1 MTHECVSLCM
11 HWQTVMSVTINHT
24 FGASCQLTD
33 LMHDMQRYCAN
44 VKCLKQFSKSVLRP
58 VMWFCGYART
68 AVHLNTMFTRTQI
81 IVEFVWWLNRTEKPS
96 CYLHAPQSI
105 QMSSIWMK
113 FRSDRKGWCS
123 PEIFWSTKKTKENKT
138 WIQIFSQRINVLC
151 LSSDIYGRKL
161 LHRMA

>member
-1 MTHECVSLCM
+1 MQTDMTHECVSLCM

-81 IVEFVWWLNRTEKPS
+81 IVEFVWWLKS
-96 CYLHAPQSI
+96 LHVIFMHLNSFKWAQSEWNFDPI
-105 QMSSIWMK
+105 GRDGVVLKYFDLQK
-113 FRSDRKGWCS
+113 KRKK
-123 PEIFWSTKKTKENKT
+123 I
-138 WIQIFSQRINVLC
+138 
-151 LSSDIYGRKL
+151 KL
-161 LHRMA
+161 ESKYFLKG